1 MFNFYNTLYFLWRL
15 DISVWQVNEPTNTH
29 TTSEKERIYS
39 R

>member
-1 MFNFYNTLYFLWRL
+1 MSNLYNTLYFLWRL
-15 DISVWQVNEPTNTH
+15 DITVCQVNEPTNTH